1 MNKVDQAVSCF
12 RQGFLCSQA
21 ILSTYG
27 EPLGLDRNTAIKIAE
42 GFGGGMAG
50 MGETCGA
57 VTGAFMVIGLKHGRT
72 DAQDKEAR
80 AKTREL
86 VREFTSRFASR
97 NASIVC
103 RDLLGCDINTPEG
116 TAMAREKGLFTTV
129 CPKMVGD
136 AAEILEELGFGE

>member
-1 MNKVDQAVSCF
+1 MKKVDQAVSYF
-12 RQGFLCSQA
+12 KQGFLCSQA
-21 ILSTYG
+21 ILATYG
-27 EPLGLDRNTAIKIAE
+27 EPLGLDRNTALKIAE
-42 GFGGGMAG
+42 GFGGGMAS

-72 DAQDKEAR
+72 EAQDREAR
-80 AKTREL
+80 HRTHEL

-103 RDLLGCDINTPEG
+103 RNLLGCDINTPEG

-129 CPKMVGD
+129 CPKLVGD
-136 AAEILEELGFGE
+136 AAEILEELGLGE